1 MSENTLYCPNF
12 EVIENGFF
20 SNLRLVFRED
30 EVATSL
36 RCVME
41 DPLDYASSGVDIDLE
56 GKAVASLIGSLSR
69 SKRTSGELGAPVDLP
84 GGFGG
89 VIEFGESCLALAT
102 DGVGSKLQIA
112 SEVGELGGV
121 GFDCVAMNVNDL
133 ICVGAEPLAFVDYIA
148 VPVANPGVHASLG
161 RSLSRACET
170 ARVTLAG
177 GETATLPGIV
187 KELDLS
193 GTSLGW
199 FPKGQ
204 GITGQNLIEGDVL
217 IGLPSSG
224 IHSNGYTLVRAVI
237 DKSGCSLEDFCPF
250 DPSHDSRR
258 IERFSG
264 RDGPITLAEVML
276 NPTRIYVNPVVD
288 LVLESRRKESF
299 VEVGSIKAIAHI
311 TGGGLSNLLR
321 LHDKL
326 GWHIDEPLDPQP
338 EFEWISE
345 VGSVTALEMYRTF
358 NMGMGMVI
366 AISENNA
373 ELVEEWLCDRL
384 PGSRRVGRVVD
395 NGRLVTHSDPDVIF
409 SHY

>member
-1 MSENTLYCPNF
+1 MRATC
-12 EVIENGFF
+12 
-20 SNLRLVFRED
+20 RED
-30 EVATSL
+30 EIAITL
-36 RCVME
+36 RLTME

-56 GKAVASLIGSLSR
+56 GEAVASLIGSLARSR
-69 SKRTSGELGAPVDLP
+69 RGPGELGAPVDLP

-112 SEVGELGGV
+112 NEVGRLEGV

-148 VPVANPGVHASLG
+148 VPVADPDVHATLG
-161 RSLSRACET
+161 SSLSRACET

-199 FPKGQ
+199 FPKGR
-204 GITGQNLIEGDVL
+204 GITGQDLKEGDVL

-237 DKSGCSLEDFCPF
+237 ERSGCSLEDPCPF
-250 DPSHDSRR
+250 DPSHHSRE
-258 IERFSG
+258 IERFSEVESH
-264 RDGPITLAEVML
+264 PTLAEVLL
-276 NPTRIYVNPVVD
+276 NPTRIYVDPVVD
-288 LVLESRRKESF
+288 LVLESRRE
-299 VEVGSIKAIAHI
+299 GGIMGAGCIKAIAHI

-321 LHDKL
+321 LHDSL
-326 GWHIDEPLDPQP
+326 GWHIDGPLEPQP
-338 EFEWISE
+338 EFDWISE
-345 VGSVTALEMYRTF
+345 VGSVTPLEMYRTF

-366 AISENNA
+366 AVSEDSA
-373 ELVEEWLCDRL
+373 EVSEEWISRRL
-384 PGSRRVGRVVD
+384 PGSRRVGTVVD
-395 NGRLVTHSDPDVIF
+395 NGRLVTHSESSVVF

>member
-1 MSENTLYCPNF
+1 M
-12 EVIENGFF
+12 
-20 SNLRLVFRED
+20 
-30 EVATSL
+30 
-36 RCVME
+36 
-41 DPLDYASSGVDIDLE
+41 
-56 GKAVASLIGSLSR
+56 IGSLTR
-69 SKRTSGELGAPVDLP
+69 SKRVSGELGAPVDLP

-89 VIEFGESCLALAT
+89 VIEFGESCLALAI

-112 SEVGELGGV
+112 NEVGQLGGV

-148 VPVANPGVHASLG
+148 VPIADPEVHAALG
-161 RSLSRACET
+161 VSLSRACET

-199 FPKGQ
+199 FPKGS
-204 GITGQNLIEGDVL
+204 GITGQNLKEGDVL

-224 IHSNGYTLVRAVI
+224 VHSNGYTLVRAVI
-237 DKSGCSLEDFCPF
+237 ERSGCSLEDPCPF
-250 DPSHDSRR
+250 DPNHHSRE
-258 IERFSG
+258 IERFSEVG
-264 RDGPITLAEVML
+264 SRPTLAEVLL
-276 NPTRIYVNPVVD
+276 NPTRIYVDPVVD
-288 LVLESRRKESF
+288 LILESRREGGI
-299 VEVGSIKAIAHI
+299 VGPESIKAIAHI

-321 LHDKL
+321 LHDRL
-326 GWHIDEPLDPQP
+326 GWHIEIPLEPQP

-345 VGSVTALEMYRTF
+345 VGSVAPVEMHRTF

-366 AISENNA
+366 AVSDDSA
-373 ELVEEWLCDRL
+373 EVAEEWISNRL
-384 PGSRRVGRVVD
+384 PGSRIVGRVVD
-395 NGRLVTHSDPDVIF
+395 NGRLVTHSESDVVF